1 MLAWLVDNAH
11 IVYFLLGAVV
21 FALLVLFWL
30 KRRVRT
36 LFFAVGIA
44 ALMALFWLLTL
55 IVPTDRKQIEA
66 NLWAM
71 ARGVIDQKPDEVLR
85 HLARD
90 FEFQGL
96 KRDDLAKAAA
106 AAGRGFRVE
115 SVNLW
120 EFDWKSVGE
129 TRAEVHF
136 RCVAHGSGGGGTF
149 LAIARATFVKEG
161 DAWKLQRITFHQPI
175 ANTNEE
181 IQVPLR

>member
-11 IVYFLLGAVV
+11 LVYFVLGVV
-21 FALLVLFWL
+21 VLALLVSFWL

-36 LFFAVGIA
+36 LFFAFGVA

-55 IVPTDRKQIEA
+55 IVMTDRKQITA

-71 ARGVIDQKPDEVLR
+71 ARGVIDKKPDDVLR

-90 FEFQGL
+90 FEFKGL
-96 KRDDLAKAAA
+96 KRDDLAEAAA
-106 AAGRGFRVE
+106 ATAGNFGVE

-120 EFDWKSVGE
+120 EFDWKSVSD
-129 TRAEVHF
+129 TRAEVWF
-136 RCVAHGSGGGGTF
+136 RCVAHGKEGPPF
-149 LAIARATFVKEG
+149 PAIARATFVKEG
-161 DAWKLQRITFHQPI
+161 DAWKLQRIAFHQPV

-181 IQVPLR
+181 ITIPLR